1 MAKQWF
7 AVQTYSG
14 QEQRVK
20 AALEERIRAAGKEE
34 LFGPILVPQEKVLE
48 TVRGKRRLASR
59 RFFPGYI
66 LVNMEMN
73 DDTWHIVRSTPRVIG
88 FVGGDEGGRNPAPLR
103 EEEVAEI
110 TQQMEAGSA
119 RPRARSLVE
128 PGDAVKVISGPF
140 QDLSGVVE
148 EVKAERGKVRVLLKM
163 FGNRSTPVE
172 LDTSQVEKA

>member
-1 MAKQWF
+1 M
-7 AVQTYSG
+7 
-14 QEQRVK
+14 
-20 AALEERIRAAGKEE
+20 E
-34 LFGPILVPQEKVLE
+34 L
-48 TVRGKRRLASR
+48 
-59 RFFPGYI
+59 
-66 LVNMEMN
+66 N